1 VSATPFE
8 KTSLSREHLLSLETL
23 DPALR
28 AEYERKLNAM
38 LEVPLS
44 TIRRVFLIGVL
55 VASAAMVV
63 LFVSLMATETLP
75 WKVRGV
81 FSVGVLF
88 AGGWIGYVARIL
100 RHGAYRRKSDPK
112 IAAFMGWMFTIL
124 TATAFAVLSPHKD
137 PFVMFCFLFLLPAAV
152 VLLGTQTEQAEIRTQ
167 ERLLEL
173 EYKLARIGEAMEKSG
188 K

>member
-1 VSATPFE
+1 MSE
-8 KTSLSREHLLSLETL
+8 DRRLSRDHLVALEPE

-44 TIRRVFLIGVL
+44 PARRAMLIAVG
-55 VASAAMVV
+55 VASVASLV
-63 LFVSLMATETLP
+63 LFVSLLATETLP

-81 FSVGVLF
+81 FAGGVVF
-88 AGGWIGYVARIL
+88 AGCWIAYVLRIL
-100 RHGAYRRKSDPK
+100 RRGAYRRKTDPR
-112 IAAFMGWMFTIL
+112 IAAAMGWAFTII
-124 TATAFAVLSPHKD
+124 TATAFALLSPRQD
-137 PFVMFCFLFLLPAAV
+137 PFVMFSFLFLLPAAV
-152 VLLGTQTEQAEIRTQ
+152 MLLGTQTEQAEIRTQ

-173 EYKLARIGEAMEKSG
+173 EYRLARLAEALEKQA